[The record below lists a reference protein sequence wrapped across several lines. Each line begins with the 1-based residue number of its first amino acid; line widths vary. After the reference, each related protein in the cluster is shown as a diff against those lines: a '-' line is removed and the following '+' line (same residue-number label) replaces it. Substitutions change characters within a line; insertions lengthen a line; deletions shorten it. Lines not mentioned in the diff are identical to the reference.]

1 MHLGVS
7 PAYVHRTALWDRDGR
22 SIWGRGLC
30 SEVLQCGRCS
40 LASMGLIRLGPKP
53 RGAPWEHAGQ
63 MHQRGLTW
71 PPSAGGR
78 VASGGGPGPFP
89 VWWPNTKGLRWRGRA
104 QGPRVSS
111 GMSPL
116 APPGRPGG
124 PLGQSRA
131 RTCVCTHISV
141 WRRAACGR
149 PCQAAHFGHH
159 LPRKAQAPVGNS
171 CRRQIGGE
179 EGERPH
185 PGG

>member
-1 MHLGVS
+1 MSTGLHSGIQTAGASGGEASALKSCDAGAAVWPQWVS
-7 PAYVHRTALWDRDGR
+7 SGWARNLVGHPG
-22 SIWGRGLC
+22 
-30 SEVLQCGRCS
+30 
-40 LASMGLIRLGPKP
+40 
-53 RGAPWEHAGQ
+53 EHAGQ
-63 MHQRGLTW
+63 THQQGLTW
-71 PPSAGGR
+71 PPSVGGR

-159 LPRKAQAPVGNS
+159 LPRRAQAPVGNS